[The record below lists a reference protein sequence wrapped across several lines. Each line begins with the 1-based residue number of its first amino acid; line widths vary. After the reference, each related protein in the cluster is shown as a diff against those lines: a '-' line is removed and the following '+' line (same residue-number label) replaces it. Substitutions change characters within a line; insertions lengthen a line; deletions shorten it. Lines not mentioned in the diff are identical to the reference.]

1 MKGVIEIESDNWIAQ
16 NLQNALNTWNGK
28 LTEIWQLLTQSPETF
43 KGGGIWDVI
52 VNINGTLQAIGYALL
67 VLFFLV
73 GMVKTCGSFVEVRK
87 PEHALKLFVR
97 FAIAKGVITYG
108 LELMM
113 ALYTI
118 VQGVVSRIMDTS
130 GLGSAGETV
139 LPDAIVTAVEN
150 VDFFNS
156 IPLWA
161 VTLIGGILITILSF
175 IMIMSVYGRFF
186 RIYLYTAIAPI
197 PLASFAGEPS
207 QSIGKNFLK
216 SYAAVCL
223 EGAIVVLACVI
234 FTVFAASPPQV
245 DPNANAITMV
255 WTYVAELLFNMLVL
269 VGTIKM
275 SDRVVR
281 EMMGL

>member
-1 MKGVIEIESDNWIAQ
+1 MESDNWIAQ

-43 KGGGIWDVI
+43 KGGGIWDVM

-139 LPDAIVTAVEN
+139 LPQEIVTAVEN

-245 DPNANAITMV
+245 DPDANAITMV
-255 WTYVAELLFNMLVL
+255 WTYVAELVFNMLVL